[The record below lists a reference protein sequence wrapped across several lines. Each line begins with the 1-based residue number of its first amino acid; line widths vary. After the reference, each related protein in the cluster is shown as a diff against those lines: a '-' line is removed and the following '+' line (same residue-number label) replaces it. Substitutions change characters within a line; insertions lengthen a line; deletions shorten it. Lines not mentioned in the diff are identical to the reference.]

1 MNFFGGPDNG
11 PATGAN
17 ILSRTGTAFTGTLQA
32 KGPGPYKGEP
42 LFSKALNKFK
52 GFRGKG
58 CFVPAVLL
66 AFLHGQAVGFSGF
79 LKLLVVVGAR
89 S

>member
-1 MNFFGGPDNG
+1 MGRG
-11 PATGAN
+11 
-17 ILSRTGTAFTGTLQA
+17 RTRVNPCF
-32 KGPGPYKGEP
+32 P
-42 LFSKALNKFK
+42 KALNKFK

-79 LKLLVVVGAR
+79 LELLVVIGAR